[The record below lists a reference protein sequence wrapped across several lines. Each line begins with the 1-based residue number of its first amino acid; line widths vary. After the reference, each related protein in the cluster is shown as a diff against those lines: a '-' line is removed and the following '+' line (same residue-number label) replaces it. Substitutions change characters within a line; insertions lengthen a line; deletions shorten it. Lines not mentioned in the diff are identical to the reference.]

1 MTKTATK
8 TTALICAVTAGLML
22 EWLTGAVAAEKKYDP
37 GVSDT
42 EIRIGQTLPYSGPA
56 SAIGTLG
63 RVESAYYEMINAAG
77 GVNGRKIIL
86 ISLDDAYS
94 PPKTVEQTRR
104 LVEQDE
110 VFAIVGTFGT
120 PGNLAISKYLN
131 GKKIP
136 QILVG
141 SGSPK
146 LSDPRNLPWTTPFV
160 MSLDVEAKIHAR
172 HLLTTKPDARVGVL
186 YQNDDFGRGY
196 LSAIRASLGDK
207 ASTMIVKEL
216 SYEVS
221 APTIDSQIAILKD
234 AGADTLLQATTPKF
248 AAQAIRKAADIGW
261 KPLQILPL
269 GASQIS
275 AVLRPAGL
283 EASTGALTAV
293 FAKAPDD
300 PGWSDDGDMRDFH
313 AFLKKW
319 APTEVPDESTVLY
332 GYLTAQ
338 MAVHLLKNCGD
349 ELTRE
354 NLRKQA
360 TNIRN
365 LQLPMFLPG
374 LTINVSPSNYTPWHQ
389 AKIARFDGTRWTP
402 ITDLITVSED

>member
-1 MTKTATK
+1 MTKAGTK
-8 TTALICAVTAGLML
+8 TIVLVCAVTAALML
-22 EWLTGAVAAEKKYDP
+22 EWLTGAVAAERKYDP

-63 RVESAYYEMINAAG
+63 RVESAYFEMINAAG
-77 GVNGRKIIL
+77 GVNGRKITL

-146 LSDPRNLPWTTPFV
+146 LSDPRNLPWTTSFV
-160 MSLDVEAKIHAR
+160 MSLDVEARIHAR
-172 HLLTTKPDARVGVL
+172 YLLTTKPDARIAVL

-207 ASTMIVKEL
+207 
-216 SYEVS
+216 
-221 APTIDSQIAILKD
+221 
-234 AGADTLLQATTPKF
+234 GLLP
-248 AAQAIRKAADIGW
+248 
-261 KPLQILPL
+261 
-269 GASQIS
+269 
-275 AVLRPAGL
+275 
-283 EASTGALTAV
+283 
-293 FAKAPDD
+293 
-300 PGWSDDGDMRDFH
+300 
-313 AFLKKW
+313 
-319 APTEVPDESTVLY
+319 
-332 GYLTAQ
+332 
-338 MAVHLLKNCGD
+338 
-349 ELTRE
+349 
-354 NLRKQA
+354 
-360 TNIRN
+360 
-365 LQLPMFLPG
+365 
-374 LTINVSPSNYTPWHQ
+374 
-389 AKIARFDGTRWTP
+389 
-402 ITDLITVSED
+402 

>member
-1 MTKTATK
+1 MTKAGTK
-8 TTALICAVTAGLML
+8 TTVLICAVTAGLML

-63 RVESAYYEMINAAG
+63 RVESAYFEMINAAG
-77 GVNGRKIIL
+77 GVNGRKITL

-146 LSDPRNLPWTTPFV
+146 LSDPRSLPWTTPFV
-160 MSLDVEAKIHAR
+160 MSLDVEAKIHAWY
-172 HLLTTKPDARVGVL
+172 LLTAKRDARIAIL

-196 LSAIRASLGDK
+196 VSAIRASLGGK

-221 APTIDSQIAILKD
+221 APTIDSQIGLLKA

-248 AAQAIRKAADIGW
+248 AAQAIRKATDIGW

-300 PGWSDDGDMRDFH
+300 PSWSDDGDMRDFH

-319 APTEVPDESTVLY
+319 APTEVADESTVLY
-332 GYLTAQ
+332 GYMTAQ

-389 AKIARFDGTRWTP
+389 AKIVRFDGTRWIP
-402 ITDLITVSED
+402 ITDLIAVSED